1 MDKFTTLTSV
11 AAPLMITNI
20 DTDMIIPMDRY
31 LMAERSDMHRY
42 AFEVL
47 RFRPDDSENP
57 DFILNKDAYRNAK
70 ILITGTNF
78 GCGSSRE
85 SAVWALAGLG
95 IRCLIAPGF
104 GNIFYNNCFQN
115 GVLPI
120 VLDDTTVDRLAVLA
134 GQEKAGP
141 MEVDLEKQRITD
153 CEGDV
158 IPFEIEPQRRRQLL
172 EGLDDIGVTLIR
184 KDEIKAFRA
193 KDQHN
198 RPWVY
203 SL

>member
-1 MDKFTTLTSV
+1 MQKFDTLISV
-11 AAPLMITNI
+11 AAPLMISNV
-20 DTDMIIPMDRY
+20 DTDMIIPMERY
-31 LMAERSDMHRY
+31 LMADRSDMHRY

-47 RFRPDDSENP
+47 RFLPNGSENP
-57 DFILNKDAYRNAK
+57 DFVLNKAPYRDAK
-70 ILITGTNF
+70 ILITGANF

-120 VLDDTTVDRLAVLA
+120 VLDEATVDQLAAMA
-134 GQEKAGP
+134 GQTNAGSLN
-141 MEVDLEKQRITD
+141 VDLEKQRITD
-153 CEGDV
+153 SHEEV

-184 KDEIKAFRA
+184 ENEIKAFRA
-193 KDQHN
+193 QDQQN
-198 RPWVY
+198 RPWIY
-203 SL
+203 TL